1 MWYIS
6 VMPQCLKQ
14 RTGERAQLLSAMT
27 HPSAVLNLDAKQS
40 SIYIYIYNC
49 RQYFFF
55 KDKRLFTTV
64 TKVTGYNPTTLF
76 TIMVIKRN

>member
-14 RTGERAQLLSAMT
+14 RTSERAQLLSAMT

-40 SIYIYIYNC
+40 YIYIYIYI
-49 RQYFFF
+49 YITADSTFFL
-55 KDKRLFTTV
+55 RINVYLQ
-64 TKVTGYNPTTLF
+64 
-76 TIMVIKRN
+76 R